1 MRRKLY
7 AGLGPVTL
15 AMLLAGT
22 ALAAPSP
29 WERTAEGVV
38 VHPAHGQAKTVRL
51 QVMSDRIVRVTAWP
65 EAGVPAD
72 ERKSLAVVAAPERGG
87 FEVSTVGGKVVV
99 KTAKVAA
106 EVSLDDGAVDFRDAS
121 GKVVLAGQGGGSFK
135 PVEADGQRFLGVTQA
150 FNPATSEAFW
160 GLGQHQNAQVNLNG
174 EDLELAQHNMDIAVP
189 FVLSSRN
196 YGVLWDQTSISRFG
210 NPTPY
215 ALASRD
221 LVLWGADGK
230 RGGLTARYYKGDTLE
245 LSRVETD
252 VNYQFVRDM
261 DRFPAEAKDADKVVW
276 EGEVEPRL
284 GGDQKFQLY
293 SSGYVKL
300 WVDGKLVLDR
310 WRQDWNAW
318 YHNFSVPMAAG
329 ERHKVRL
336 EWSPTNGHVALLHD
350 DPLPAAQRHALTLT
364 SDTARDLDYY
374 FVSGS
379 NLDQVISG
387 YRSLTGKAVMLP
399 RWAYGF
405 WQSRQHYASQDEI
418 LGVVKEYRRRGVPI
432 DNIVQDWFYWRADD
446 WGSHRFDPA
455 RYPDPKGM
463 IDQLHAMNARF
474 MISVWPKFYTS
485 TDTFKELDAAGDIY
499 KRNVEVGQKDWVGYV
514 NSFYDPYSEDAR
526 KLYWKRIEERLKALG
541 VDAWWL
547 DASEPDVQS
556 NLDRAEQIARMG
568 PTAMGPAAAYFN
580 SFPLM
585 HTTAVY
591 QGWMQADPNTRP
603 FILTRSGFAGL
614 QRNGAAV
621 WSGDV
626 ASRWTDLYNQ
636 VAAGVGLS
644 LSGIPNWTF
653 DIGGFSLEHRY
664 EHPNP
669 ADLEEWRELNLRWFQ
684 FGAFAPLFRSHG
696 EAPYREMWNI
706 APEGSE
712 VYDSLVWYDR
722 LRYRL
727 MPYIYTLAADTY
739 HHDSTI
745 MRGLMMDFPADPK
758 TADLKDEYLF
768 GPSFLVAPVHE
779 FKARSRPVYLPAGA
793 DWYDFYSGERHT
805 GGAEITAAAP
815 LNRMPLF
822 VRSGAIV
829 PTGPA
834 VQSTADDPQGPI
846 TLLVY
851 TGADGRFSLYE
862 DDGLTTGYDKGA
874 FARIPIAY
882 DDKSGA
888 LSLGA
893 REGGFPGLA
902 AHRKVSVRWI
912 TPGRGLDLDAA
923 PDATVDYDGR
933 AVVLRRH

>member
-1 MRRKLY
+1 
-7 AGLGPVTL
+7 
-15 AMLLAGT
+15 MLLGDT
-22 ALAAPSP
+22 ALASPPP
-29 WERTAEGVV
+29 WERTPEGVI
-38 VHPAHGQAKTVRL
+38 VHPAHGAARTVRL
-51 QVMSDRIVRVTAWP
+51 QVMSDKIVRVTAWP
-65 EAGVPAD
+65 EAGPPTD
-72 ERKSLAVVAAPERGG
+72 ERGSLAVVAKPERSG
-87 FEVSTVGGKVVV
+87 FEVATADGKVLV
-99 KTAKVAA
+99 KTPQVTA

-121 GKVVLAGQGGGSFK
+121 GKVVLAGQGGGAYK
-135 PVEADGQRFLGVTQA
+135 PVEVDGQRFLSVTQA
-150 FNPATSEAFW
+150 FNPGTTEAFW

-189 FVLSSRN
+189 FVLSSRD

-221 LVLWGADGK
+221 LVLFDADGK
-230 RGGLTARYYKGDTLE
+230 PGGLTARYFKGDKLE
-245 LSRVETD
+245 LSRVEPD
-252 VNYQFVRDM
+252 VNYQYLRDQA
-261 DRFPAEAKDADKVVW
+261 RLPVKDADKVVW
-276 EGEVEPRL
+276 EGEVEPRV
-284 GGDQKFQLY
+284 GGEQKFQLY

-300 WVDGKLVLDR
+300 WVDGKLTLDR
-310 WRQDWNAW
+310 WRQDWNPW
-318 YHNFSVPMAAG
+318 YHNFAVPMGAG

-336 EWSPTNGHVALLHD
+336 EWSPTNGYVALLHD
-350 DPLPAAQRHALTLT
+350 NPLPEAQRHSLTLT
-364 SDTARDLDYY
+364 SDAARDLDYY

-387 YRSLTGKAVMLP
+387 YRELTGKAVMLP

-418 LGVVKEYRRRGVPI
+418 LGAVKEYRRRGVPL
-432 DNIVQDWFYWRADD
+432 DNIVQDWFYWRKDD

-463 IDQLHAMNARF
+463 IDQLHAMNAHF
-474 MISVWPKFYTS
+474 MISVWPKFYTT
-485 TDTFKELDAAGDIY
+485 TDTFKELDAAGYIY

-514 NSFYDPYSEDAR
+514 SSFYDPYSEDAR
-526 KLYWKRIEERLKALG
+526 KLYWRRIDERLKTLG

-556 NLDRAEQIARMG
+556 NLDRPEQLARMG

-580 SFPLM
+580 SYPLM

-614 QRNGAAV
+614 QRNASAV

-644 LSGIPNWTF
+644 MSGLPNWTF

-669 ADLEEWRELNLRWFQ
+669 ADLQEWRELNLRWFQ

-696 EAPYREMWNI
+696 EAPYREIWNI

-727 MPYIYTLAADTY
+727 LPYIYTLAADTY
-739 HHDSTI
+739 HRDGTI

-758 TADLKDEYLF
+758 TVDLKDEYLF
-768 GPSFLVAPVHE
+768 GHAFLVAPVHA

-793 DWYDFYSGERHT
+793 DWYDFYSGARHA
-805 GGAEITAAAP
+805 GGETIAAAAP
-815 LNRMPLF
+815 LSRMPLF
-822 VRSGAIV
+822 VRSGSIV

-846 TLLVY
+846 TLFVY

-862 DDGLTTGYDKGA
+862 DDGVSTGYAKGA
-874 FARIPIAY
+874 FARIPIAW
-882 DDKSGA
+882 DDKTGA
-888 LSLGA
+888 LTLGA
-893 REGGFPGLA
+893 REGSFPGLA

-912 TPGRGLDLDAA
+912 APGRALDLDAA
-923 PDATVDYDGR
+923 PDATIDYDGR
-933 AVVLRRH
+933 AVVLHRSPRA